1 MIIVIQRRESAV
13 SQQIGQIYSQHADG
27 SLRALFFSG
36 IPSGLVIFQEKT
48 N

>member
-13 SQQIGQIYSQHADG
+13 SQQIGQIFSQHADG
-27 SLRALFFSG
+27 GLRALFSG